1 MSALCQKRTLT
12 RLTKRMKGGLLA
24 RLPWAGEK
32 NDHGARTRHLLVIQL
47 IAACCGERRCL
58 PLAKAFPR
66 TYARPALRKA
76 FATFAADSKVA

>member
-47 IAACCGERRCL
+47 IAACCGERRL
-58 PLAKAFPR
+58 PLATFPR